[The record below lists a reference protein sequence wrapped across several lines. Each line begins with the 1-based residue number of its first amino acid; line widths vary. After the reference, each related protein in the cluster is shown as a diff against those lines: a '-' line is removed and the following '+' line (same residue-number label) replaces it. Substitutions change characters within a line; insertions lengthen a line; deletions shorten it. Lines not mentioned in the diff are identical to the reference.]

1 MKDFVKKV
9 SQKLSKLSQ
18 EQLENLIV
26 SINNENDVLDSIME
40 SLSSGLVIVDDD
52 YKIIQTNK
60 AAERLLPFR
69 IRPLSSDSKSESAFP
84 VWELLDDSALS
95 FFLQDCYNE
104 RLYNYS

>member
-52 YKIIQTNK
+52 Y
-60 AAERLLPFR
+60 
-69 IRPLSSDSKSESAFP
+69 
-84 VWELLDDSALS
+84 
-95 FFLQDCYNE
+95 
-104 RLYNYS
+104 